1 MSRLNT
7 QVNVSGRALFVGRFQ
22 PFHNGHL
29 AVINQLLERHNEV
42 IIAIGSAEESI
53 SSDNP
58 MTAGER
64 VEMIRRCF
72 PTSTLSRLIIV
83 PVRDINNNNIW
94 VAHLVSH
101 LPEFGVVYSN
111 NPLVHYLFSRSGIR
125 TEKFEFYERKS
136 CEGTKIRKDI
146 LTGGNEWKKC
156 VPKEVAAYLE
166 RLEIRKR
173 LAISL

>member
-83 PVRDINNNNIW
+83 RCGTSTTIIYGLHIW
-94 VAHLVSH
+94 FPIFRNSELFIQIIRSFIICFRAAVSA
-101 LPEFGVVYSN
+101 LKNSN
-111 NPLVHYLFSRSGIR
+111 FTKENPARA
-125 TEKFEFYERKS
+125 RKS
-136 CEGTKIRKDI
+136 EKISSLAGMNGRNACQRKLLRI
-146 LTGGNEWKKC
+146 WNGW
-156 VPKEVAAYLE
+156 
-166 RLEIRKR
+166 R
-173 LAISL
+173 

>member
-1 MSRLNT
+1 MSRPRT
-7 QVNVSGRALFVGRFQ
+7 ITPGRALFVGRFQ

-29 AVINQLLERHNEV
+29 AVINKLLETHNEV

-72 PTSTLSRLIIV
+72 TPSALSRLIII
-83 PVRDINNNNIW
+83 PVRDINNNNMW

-101 LPEFGVVYSN
+101 LPEFEVVYSN
-111 NPLVHYLFSRSGIR
+111 NPLVHYLFSRSGFR
-125 TEKFEFYERKS
+125 AEKFQFFERGS

-146 LTGGNEWKKC
+146 LSGGSRWKKC
-156 VPKEVAAYLE
+156 MPKEVVAYLE
-166 RLEIRKR
+166 RLDIRKR
-173 LAISL
+173 LEIY